1 MNSSFFF
8 FLLHLL
14 LLASISFPNPSF
26 AIKPRIN
33 QVITEQEASRNHQH
47 VLGRGNVQRKLLHEV
62 HSGPNPIGNSI
73 PQKKWK
79 SSTQRNP

>member
-26 AIKPRIN
+26 AIKTRIK
-33 QVITEQEASRNHQH
+33 QITEQEASRNHQH
-47 VLGRGNVQRKLLHEV
+47 MLGHGQVQRKLLHEV